1 MGTHEKGGAGRGRG
15 RIWKINVLLVSLP
28 EVPVSVFGL
37 FFQQLQTA
45 LESLVLS
52 IVLSTLVGRV
62 LGLLESGLELL
73 DLTLQKLVPVVE
85 GCDLLLLGE
94 VLLLQRLHLALELL
108 NLLLGLLGLKAEV
121 VHSLESW
128 WSVFGDL
135 KFIYTFLLLVMMIDG
150 S

>member
-1 MGTHEKGGAGRGRG
+1 MD
-15 RIWKINVLLVSLP
+15 VLLVGLP
-28 EVPVSVFGL
+28 EVPVSVLGL
-37 FFQQLQTA
+37 FFQKLQTA

-52 IVLSTLVGRV
+52 IVLSTLVGRI

-94 VLLLQRLHLALELL
+94 VLLLQRLNLALELL
-108 NLLLGLLGLKAEV
+108 NLLLGLLSLEAEV

-128 WSVFGDL
+128 GSAFGYFQ
-135 KFIYTFLLLVMMIDG
+135 FIYTFLFVVMRIDG
-150 S
+150 SS

>member
-1 MGTHEKGGAGRGRG
+1 MRTRKKCGAGRGRK
-15 RIWKINVLLVSLP
+15 WEINVLLVGLP
-28 EVPVSVFGL
+28 EVPVSILGL
-37 FFQQLQTA
+37 FFQKLQTA

-52 IVLSTLVGRV
+52 IVLSALVGRI
-62 LGLLESGLELL
+62 LGLLKSGLELL

-94 VLLLQRLHLALELL
+94 VLLLQRLDLALKLL
-108 NLLLGLLGLKAEV
+108 NLLLGLLGLEAEV

-128 WSVFGDL
+128 WSVFGYFQ
-135 KFIYTFLLLVMMIDG
+135 FIYTFLFVVMKIDG